1 MAGPGQNVHIVHRLQ
16 KGTTMS
22 KRAIIVVDLQK
33 DYLSSGSFALTG
45 IDAAAA
51 NAARIVEAGRGKGDR
66 IIHVHHIAKEASS
79 PLFAP
84 GTDGI
89 QPIPA
94 VAPREDDTVIIKNY
108 PNSFRETVLHQTLRD
123 GGIEDVVVV
132 GAMSDVCIDATARA
146 AADLGYNLTVV
157 HDACATRD
165 KAFGGSLVPAAQV
178 HATIMS
184 ALEFGYGKVTT
195 TAEVLA

>member
-1 MAGPGQNVHIVHRLQ
+1 
-16 KGTTMS
+16 MS
-22 KRAIIVVDLQK
+22 KRAVIIVDLQK
-33 DYLSSGSFALTG
+33 DYLASGSFALTG

-51 NAARIVEAGRGKGDR
+51 NAARVVDAARGKGDR
-66 IIHVHHIAKEASS
+66 IIHVHHVSKEADS

-84 GTDGI
+84 NTDGI
-89 QPIPA
+89 HPIPA
-94 VAPREDDTVIIKNY
+94 VAPQAGDTVVVKNF
-108 PNSFRETVLHQTLRD
+108 PNSFRETTLQQTLQD
-123 GGIEDVVVV
+123 GGIEEVVVV

-146 AADLGYNLTVV
+146 AADLGYGLTVV

-165 KAFGGSLVPAAQV
+165 KAFGDSVVPAAQV

-195 TAEVLA
+195 TADFLA

>member
-1 MAGPGQNVHIVHRLQ
+1 
-16 KGTTMS
+16 MS

-108 PNSFRETVLHQTLRD
+108 PNSFRETALHQTRSTSASARLSWPTPAPR
-123 GGIEDVVVV
+123 GTRPSVVR
-132 GAMSDVCIDATARA
+132 SFRPRRSTPPSCRRSNSATARSPR
-146 AADLGYNLTVV
+146 LPTSWHNLESGHLRPAGV
-157 HDACATRD
+157 AS
-165 KAFGGSLVPAAQV
+165 GGSPSFPC
-178 HATIMS
+178 HATMVS
-184 ALEFGYGKVTT
+184 LPA
-195 TAEVLA
+195 

>member
-1 MAGPGQNVHIVHRLQ
+1 MN
-16 KGTTMS
+16 
-22 KRAIIVVDLQK
+22 KRAIVIVDLQK
-33 DYLSSGSFALTG
+33 DYLGSGRFPLVG

-51 NAARIVEAGRGKGDR
+51 NAARVVEAARSRGDR
-66 IIHVHHIAKEASS
+66 IVHVHHVSKEVDS

-89 QPIPA
+89 QPIQALVPQA
-94 VAPREDDTVIIKNY
+94 DDAVIIKNY
-108 PNSFRETVLHQTLRD
+108 PNSFRDTALQETLRQS
-123 GGIEDVVVV
+123 GIKDVVVI

-146 AADLGYNLTVV
+146 AADLGYDLTVV

-165 KAFGGSLVPAAQV
+165 KTFGDSHVPAAQV

-184 ALEFGYGKVTT
+184 ALDFGYGKVTT
-195 TAEVLA
+195 TADFLS

>member
-1 MAGPGQNVHIVHRLQ
+1 
-16 KGTTMS
+16 MS
-22 KRAIIVVDLQK
+22 KRAIIIVDLQK
-33 DYLSSGSFALTG
+33 DYLATGSFALTG
-45 IDAAAA
+45 IDAATA
-51 NAARIVEAGRGKGDR
+51 NAARVVEAARGKGDR
-66 IIHVHHIAKEASS
+66 IVHVHHIAKEADS

-84 GTDGI
+84 NTDGI
-89 QPIPA
+89 EPIPA
-94 VAPREDDTVIIKNY
+94 IAPQAGDAVVVKNY
-108 PNSFRETVLHQTLRD
+108 PNSFRDTVLQETLKA

-165 KAFGGSLVPAAQV
+165 KAFGDSVVPAAQV

-195 TAEVLA
+195 TAEFLS

>member
-1 MAGPGQNVHIVHRLQ
+1 
-16 KGTTMS
+16 MS
-22 KRAIIVVDLQK
+22 KRAIIIVDLQK

-51 NAARIVEAGRGKGDR
+51 NAARVVEAGRGKGDR
-66 IIHVHHIAKEASS
+66 IIHVHHIAKDAAS

-94 VAPREDDTVIIKNY
+94 VAPRQDDTVIVKNY
-108 PNSFRETVLHQTLRD
+108 PNSFRETALHQILRD
-123 GGIEDVVVV
+123 GDIEDVVVV

-165 KAFGGSLVPAAQV
+165 KAFGDSVVPAPQV

-195 TAEVLA
+195 TADFLS

>member
-1 MAGPGQNVHIVHRLQ
+1 
-16 KGTTMS
+16 MS
-22 KRAIIVVDLQK
+22 KRAVIIVDLQK
-33 DYLSSGSFALTG
+33 DYLATGNFALTG
-45 IDAAAA
+45 IDAATA
-51 NAARIVEAGRGKGDR
+51 NAARVVEAARGKGDR
-66 IIHVHHIAKEASS
+66 IVHVHHVAKDADS

-89 QPIPA
+89 NPIPA
-94 VAPREDDTVIIKNY
+94 IRPQEGDTVIVKNY
-108 PNSFRETVLHQTLRD
+108 PNSFRETTLQQALQAD
-123 GGIEDVVVV
+123 GIEEVVVV

-146 AADLGYNLTVV
+146 AADLGYGLTVV

-165 KAFGGSLVPAAQV
+165 KAFGDSVVPAAQV

-195 TAEVLA
+195 TADFLG

>member
-1 MAGPGQNVHIVHRLQ
+1 
-16 KGTTMS
+16 MS
-22 KRAIIVVDLQK
+22 KRAIIIVDLQK

-51 NAARIVEAGRGKGDR
+51 NAARVVEAGRGKGDR
-66 IIHVHHIAKEASS
+66 IIHVHHIAKDAAS

-94 VAPREDDTVIIKNY
+94 VAPRQDDTVIVKNY
-108 PNSFRETVLHQTLRD
+108 PNSFRETALHQALRD

-195 TAEVLA
+195 TADILA

>member
-1 MAGPGQNVHIVHRLQ
+1 
-16 KGTTMS
+16 MS
-22 KRAIIVVDLQK
+22 KRAIIIVDLQQ
-33 DYLSSGSFALTG
+33 DYLASGSFALTG
-45 IDAAAA
+45 IDTAAT
-51 NAARIVEAGRGKGDR
+51 NAARVVEAAREKGDR
-66 IIHVHHIAKEASS
+66 IIHVHHIAKEAAS

-89 QPIPA
+89 LPIPA
-94 VAPREDDTVIIKNY
+94 VTPQANDTVIIKNY
-108 PNSFRETVLHQTLRD
+108 PNSFRETALQQVLQD

-146 AADLGYNLTVV
+146 AADLGYDLTVV

-165 KAFGGSLVPAAQV
+165 KTFGDSLVPAAQV

-195 TAEVLA
+195 TADFLG

>member
-1 MAGPGQNVHIVHRLQ
+1 
-16 KGTTMS
+16 MS
-22 KRAIIVVDLQK
+22 KRAVIIVDLQK
-33 DYLSSGSFALTG
+33 DYLATGRFALTG

-51 NAARIVEAGRGKGDR
+51 NAARIVEASREKGDR
-66 IIHVHHIAKEASS
+66 IVHVHHISKEADS

-84 GTDGI
+84 NTDGI

-94 VAPREDDTVIIKNY
+94 VAPQEGDTVVIKNY
-108 PNSFRETVLHQTLRD
+108 PNSFRETVLQQTLQAE
-123 GGIEDVVVV
+123 GISDVVVI

-165 KAFGGSLVPAAQV
+165 KAFGDSVVPAAQV

-195 TAEVLA
+195 TADFLS

>member
-1 MAGPGQNVHIVHRLQ
+1 
-16 KGTTMS
+16 MS
-22 KRAIIVVDLQK
+22 KRAIVVVDLQK
-33 DYLSSGSFALTG
+33 DYLGSGRFPLVG

-51 NAARIVEAGRGKGDR
+51 NAAHVVEAARRKGDR
-66 IIHVHHIAKEASS
+66 IVHVHHVARDAAS

-89 QPIPA
+89 QPISA
-94 VAPREDDTVIIKNY
+94 VAPQEGDAVVVKNY
-108 PNSFRETVLHQTLRD
+108 PNAFRDTTLRETLQAA
-123 GGIEDVVVV
+123 GIEDVVVV

-146 AADLGYNLTVV
+146 AADLGYGLTVV

-165 KAFGGSLVPAAQV
+165 KAFGDSRVPAAQV

-195 TAEVLA
+195 TAEFLA

>member
-1 MAGPGQNVHIVHRLQ
+1 
-16 KGTTMS
+16 MS
-22 KRAIIVVDLQK
+22 KRAVIIVDLQN
-33 DYLSSGSFALTG
+33 DYLASGSFALTG

-51 NAARIVEAGRGKGDR
+51 NAARIVEAARGKGDR
-66 IIHVHHIAKEASS
+66 IVHVHHIAKEADS

-89 QPIPA
+89 HPIPA
-94 VAPREDDTVIIKNY
+94 VKPQDGDTVIIKNH
-108 PNSFRETVLHQTLRD
+108 PNSFRETTLQQALQAD
-123 GGIEDVVVV
+123 GIEAVTIV

-146 AADLGYNLTVV
+146 AADLGYDLTVV

-165 KAFGGSLVPAAQV
+165 KTFGDSVVPAAQV

-195 TAEVLA
+195 TADYLV

>member
-1 MAGPGQNVHIVHRLQ
+1 
-16 KGTTMS
+16 MS
-22 KRAIIVVDLQK
+22 KRAIIIVDLQK
-33 DYLSSGSFALTG
+33 DYLATGSFALAG

-51 NAARIVEAGRGKGDR
+51 NAARIIEAGRGRGDR
-66 IIHVHHIAKEASS
+66 IIHVHHIAREAAS

-84 GTDGI
+84 GTEGI
-89 QPIPA
+89 EPIPA
-94 VAPREDDTVIIKNY
+94 VTPREDDTVIVKNH
-108 PNSFRETVLHQTLRD
+108 PNSFRGTALDETLRND
-123 GGIEDVVVV
+123 GIEDVVVV

-165 KAFGGSLVPAAQV
+165 KAFGDSLVPAAQV

-195 TAEVLA
+195 TADFLS

>member
-1 MAGPGQNVHIVHRLQ
+1 
-16 KGTTMS
+16 MS
-22 KRAIIVVDLQK
+22 KRAVIIVDLQK
-33 DYLSSGSFALTG
+33 DYLASGNFALAG

-51 NAARIVEAGRGKGDR
+51 NAARVVAAARGRGDR
-66 IIHVHHIAKEASS
+66 IVHVHHVAKEADS

-89 QPIPA
+89 HPILA
-94 VAPREDDTVIIKNY
+94 VTPQEGDTVVVKNY
-108 PNSFRETVLHQTLRD
+108 PNAFRETTLQQALQAD
-123 GGIEDVVVV
+123 GVEEVVVI

-146 AADLGYNLTVV
+146 AADLGYGLTVV

-165 KAFGGSLVPAAQV
+165 KVFGDSVVPAAHV

-195 TAEVLA
+195 TADFVS

>member
-1 MAGPGQNVHIVHRLQ
+1 
-16 KGTTMS
+16 MS
-22 KRAIIVVDLQK
+22 KRAVIIVDLQK
-33 DYLSSGSFALTG
+33 DYLATGSFALTG

-51 NAARIVEAGRGKGDR
+51 NAARVVAAAREKGDR
-66 IIHVHHIAKEASS
+66 IVHVHHVAKEADS

-89 QPIPA
+89 HPIA
-94 VAPREDDTVIIKNY
+94 TVAPQEGDTIIVKNF
-108 PNSFRETVLHQTLRD
+108 PNSFRETTLQQALQA
-123 GGIEDVVVV
+123 GGIEEVVVV

-146 AADLGYNLTVV
+146 AADLGYGLTVV

-165 KAFGGSLVPAAQV
+165 KAFGDSVVPAAQV

-195 TAEVLA
+195 TADFVA

>member
-1 MAGPGQNVHIVHRLQ
+1 
-16 KGTTMS
+16 MS
-22 KRAIIVVDLQK
+22 KRAIIIVDLQK

-51 NAARIVEAGRGKGDR
+51 NAARVVEAGRGKGDR
-66 IIHVHHIAKEASS
+66 IIHVHHIAKDAAS

-94 VAPREDDTVIIKNY
+94 VAPRQDDTVIVKNY
-108 PNSFRETVLHQTLRD
+108 PNSFRETALHQILRD
-123 GGIEDVVVV
+123 GDIEDVVVV

-165 KAFGGSLVPAAQV
+165 KAFGDSVVPARQV

-195 TAEVLA
+195 TADFLS

>member
-1 MAGPGQNVHIVHRLQ
+1 MTSIASRKDPL
-16 KGTTMS
+16 MS
-22 KRAIIVVDLQK
+22 KRAVIIVDLQN
-33 DYLSSGSFALTG
+33 DYLATGSFALTG

-51 NAARIVEAGRGKGDR
+51 NAARIVEAARGKGDR
-66 IIHVHHIAKEASS
+66 IVHVHHIAKEADS

-89 QPIPA
+89 HPIPA
-94 VAPREDDTVIIKNY
+94 VKPQDGDTVIIKNY
-108 PNSFRETVLHQTLRD
+108 PNSFRETTLQQALQAD
-123 GGIEDVVVV
+123 GIEEVTIV

-146 AADLGYNLTVV
+146 AADLGYGLTVV

-165 KAFGGSLVPAAQV
+165 KVFGDSTVPAAQV

-184 ALEFGYGKVTT
+184 LEFGYGKVTT
-195 TAEVLA
+195 TADYLA